1 MSEEAREVA
10 HGRRL
15 PPTIVLLGFTSL
27 FTDVGTEMIFPL
39 LPVFLTETLGA
50 GPTYLGLVEG
60 TADAVSSLMK
70 LVSGALADVL
80 PRRKPIV
87 LFGYVLASSV
97 RPFVALATKPWHAL
111 GVRVVDRIGKGVRS
125 SPRDALIADVA
136 GDRAGRAFGFH
147 QAMDN
152 VGAVVGPLLATM
164 LLAAHFSIRNVF
176 WIAAVPGAAATMLVA
191 LVRERDRRPSPA
203 APALAPTPTRTPTPT
218 PTGDSLGGTEDNGA
232 AVAIRRED
240 ASGHVDRR
248 MLLYL
253 GILGL
258 FSLGNSSD
266 AFLLLRARSLGLTT
280 AEVPVLWS
288 VLNLSK
294 VVWAYWGGDWADRVP
309 RARLIAGGWIIFA
322 LVYAG
327 LGISTAEWQVWALF
341 VVYGVFYGLTEPVE
355 KALVKDLA
363 REGRRGRAY
372 GAYNFVVGVA
382 ALPAGLLTGALWR
395 AFGPLMALGTGAAL
409 ATTASALLLIWE
421 SWRLRP
427 ADPARR

>member
-70 LVSGALADVL
+70 LASGALADVL

-87 LFGYVLASSV
+87 LFGYALASGV

-111 GVRVVDRIGKGVRS
+111 GVRVVDRVGKGVRS

-136 GDRAGRAFGFH
+136 GNRAGRAFGFH

-152 VGAVVGPLLATM
+152 VGAVVGPLIATM

-176 WIAAVPGAAATMLVA
+176 WIAAAPGAAATTLVA
-191 LVRERDRRPSPA
+191 LVRERDRQPSPA
-203 APALAPTPTRTPTPT
+203 APALAPTRTRTPTPT
-218 PTGDSLGGTEDNGA
+218 RNSLGGPEVNGA

-240 ASGHVDRR
+240 PSGRADRR

-253 GILGL
+253 GIVGL

-294 VVWAYWGGDWADRVP
+294 VVWAYLGGDWADRVP
-309 RARLIAGGWIIFA
+309 RARLIAGGWIIYA
-322 LVYAG
+322 LVYVG
-327 LGISTAEWQVWALF
+327 LGMSTAEWQVWALF

-363 REGRRGRAY
+363 REDQRGRAY

-409 ATTASALLLIWE
+409 AAAAGALLLIWE
-421 SWRLRP
+421 SGRLRP
-427 ADPARR
+427 ADPTRR